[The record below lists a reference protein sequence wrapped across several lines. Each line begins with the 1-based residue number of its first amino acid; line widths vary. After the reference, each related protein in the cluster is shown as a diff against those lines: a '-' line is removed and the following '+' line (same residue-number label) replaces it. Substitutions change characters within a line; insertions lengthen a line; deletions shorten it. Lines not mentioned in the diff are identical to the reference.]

1 MNDGYLTLLS
11 STQGWSSSSNTLG
24 EFPGT
29 WQKKPCA
36 YVVVGLRRIS
46 TEICT
51 LQNEQGQNVYLPSYI
66 LSKISSLV
74 TIRENKHTLVQMVGS

>member
-1 MNDGYLTLLS
+1 
-11 STQGWSSSSNTLG
+11 
-24 EFPGT
+24 
-29 WQKKPCA
+29 
-36 YVVVGLRRIS
+36 LRRIS

-51 LQNEQGQNVYLPSYI
+51 LQNQQGQNVYLPSYI